1 MNKKV
6 IEALAKALNLKVE
19 ELTQAIA
26 TEEEVDFKLPENL
39 KVMTAEQL
47 EELKDNHGK
56 TRYDAGATAARE
68 MLLKE
73 MSKDAGLET
82 IKDPKE
88 FLNQFKANVLKD
100 AKAEPNEKIGQLETT
115 IETLR
120 GKLEEKDGMMNQLK
134 GQMESEKRY
143 LTIQTAIPDLPETLN
158 LTKQEATA
166 LYLQG
171 REFKE
176 DGIYLNGKRLED
188 DVAKPIDIQTD
199 VQSWVKS
206 KGWTIEQP
214 KGRGGGAGG
223 GKGGGLSLPKTI
235 EEYESALR
243 EKGLHPGSQEA
254 KDLLASAAAKHP
266 EILD

>member
-6 IEALAKALNLKVE
+6 IEALAKALSLNVE

-39 KVMTAEQL
+39 KVMTTEQL

-73 MSKDAGLET
+73 MSKEAGLDT
-82 IKDPKE
+82 IKDPQEFMKSYKE
-88 FLNQFKANVLKD
+88 LIMKD
-100 AKAEPNEKIGQLETT
+100 VEAEPNEKIQQLEGT

-120 GKLEEKDGMMNQLK
+120 SKIGEKDSMMEQLK
-134 GQMESEKRY
+134 SSMEQEKRT
-143 LTIQTAIPDLPETLN
+143 LQIQSSIPNLPESLN
-158 LTKQEATA
+158 LTREEATA

-171 REFKE
+171 REFKD

-188 DVAKPIDIQTD
+188 DVAKPIDIKTD
-199 VQSWVKS
+199 VQSWVES
-206 KGWTIEQP
+206 KGWHKMADP
-214 KGRGGGAGG
+214 KGRGGGAQG
-223 GKGGGLSLPKTI
+223 GKGGMSLPRTM
-235 EEYESALR
+235 EEFESLLSER
-243 EKGLHPGSQEA
+243 GIEKGSIEA
-254 KDLLASAAAKHP
+254 ADLLATAAEKHP